1 MSANQELILNINKCY
16 LSKYRPPVQTEEFI
30 KSELFN
36 LLSKEVLC
44 FYNNNIDIAKY
55 LVSTRDL
62 TNIENIQYFDKELY
76 NKTVG
81 KYHNSGY
88 TEYYNK
94 TEELADNIGIY
105 CRAPLINSGLKVH
118 IFNSIGLG
126 FDVNTQPDFMYYNKK
141 GWDIRELSDRLSLT
155 FTYVFQ
161 CAKKLNL
168 NKIVLSHI
176 GGGWFSALYPNDYN
190 SLYISALEKSL
201 EYFYTKN
208 SDIIKNIKLSMMGN
222 PNETFLEEINKMF
235 KKRELTKHLTINS
248 VGYVPNIMDNE
259 ETLYQNAWDPHSYAG
274 NGNKGDNSLDG
285 FIGRNVL
292 MHYLCSGLTNKNI
305 EYIKIE

>member
-1 MSANQELILNINKCY
+1 M
-16 LSKYRPPVQTEEFI
+16 
-30 KSELFN
+30 
-36 LLSKEVLC
+36 LC
-44 FYNNNIDIAKY
+44 FYNNNIDTAKY
-55 LVSTRDL
+55 LVSRRDL
-62 TNIENIQYFDKELY
+62 TNIENRQYLDKELY
-76 NKTVG
+76 NKIVG
-81 KYHNSGY
+81 EYYKSGY

-94 TEELADNIGIY
+94 TGELADNIGIY
-105 CRAPLINSGLKVH
+105 CRAPLINSELKVH
-118 IFNSIGLG
+118 IFNSIALG
-126 FDVNTQPDFMYYNKK
+126 FDVNTQPDFRYYRRKN
-141 GWDIRELSDRLSLT
+141 WDITELSDRLSLT

-168 NKIVLSHI
+168 NKIVLSHV
-176 GGGWFSALYPNDYN
+176 GGGWFSKLYPNDYN

-222 PNETFLEEINKMF
+222 PEKNLLEEINKMF

-248 VGYVPNIMDNE
+248 VGYVPDIMDNE
-259 ETLYQNAWDPHSYAG
+259 ETLYQNAWDPHSYVG